1 MKIAVG
7 LFYLECNTFNPDL
20 VGREQ
25 FIFAEGQQVL
35 PYLHVCDI
43 FQEEGFEL
51 VPTIM
56 ASTLPAGRLKEDDFW
71 FFANKIL
78 DTVRATPDLDGVFL
92 HLHGS
97 MEVENI
103 GSGDLRLVKE
113 LRRIVGD
120 SLPIGIALDAH
131 ANNDASLADYV
142 NMMRGYHTI
151 PHSDQPETEQAVARA
166 LVKFIREKR
175 RIKPALTIVPAIISG
190 EKGLSAVE
198 PLKGLIEKAEAY
210 EQMEGIESAT
220 VFMGDP
226 WSDCPNSHLSVVV
239 VPEREEYSEKARA
252 LSRELAQEMLDLR
265 RQFDFEVPALR
276 PPEALAC
283 ALAFEGGQV
292 FITDSGDNTT
302 GGAVGEGTEMLRLIT
317 ACPDLKGKKVL
328 IAAIHDDAAFAACMQ
343 VEIGQPVSLTV
354 GTGRDET
361 SISTKISGVLKCRGK
376 VLGYLNTDSDECGSC
391 CTVSLGAVDVVISN
405 AATSFI
411 TPGHF
416 EAAGTPLDHYDI
428 LVIKQGYLFAQL
440 RPFAKL
446 AMMAVT
452 KGATYQFIEELPY
465 KHLMHPIFP
474 FEDAHKIQPLANE
487 N

>member
-78 DTVRATPDLDGVFL
+78 NTVRATPDLDGIFL

-142 NMMRGYHTI
+142 NMIRGYHTI

-190 EKGLSAVE
+190 KRAFCRRT
-198 PLKGLIEKAEAY
+198 A
-210 EQMEGIESAT
+210 QR
-220 VFMGDP
+220 
-226 WSDCPNSHLSVVV
+226 SD
-239 VPEREEYSEKARA
+239 
-252 LSRELAQEMLDLR
+252 
-265 RQFDFEVPALR
+265 
-276 PPEALAC
+276 
-283 ALAFEGGQV
+283 
-292 FITDSGDNTT
+292 
-302 GGAVGEGTEMLRLIT
+302 
-317 ACPDLKGKKVL
+317 
-328 IAAIHDDAAFAACMQ
+328 
-343 VEIGQPVSLTV
+343 
-354 GTGRDET
+354 
-361 SISTKISGVLKCRGK
+361 
-376 VLGYLNTDSDECGSC
+376 
-391 CTVSLGAVDVVISN
+391 
-405 AATSFI
+405 
-411 TPGHF
+411 
-416 EAAGTPLDHYDI
+416 
-428 LVIKQGYLFAQL
+428 
-440 RPFAKL
+440 
-446 AMMAVT
+446 
-452 KGATYQFIEELPY
+452 
-465 KHLMHPIFP
+465 
-474 FEDAHKIQPLANE
+474 
-487 N
+487 